1 MVFEF
6 ILGGKQR
13 DGLGKRFLSLN
24 ADFTT
29 HQQYLGSYISS
40 LSLSVPIYKK
50 GKIILLRVLVRMW
63 NKLMYVKCLAEC
75 LEHRRDVN
83 MSFVFQVWS

>member
-1 MVFEF
+1 MFFEF

-29 HQQYLGSYISS
+29 HQQYLGSSLSS
-40 LSLSVPIYKK
+40 LSLNVPIYKK
-50 GKIILLRVLVRMW
+50 GKIILLRVLGRMW
-63 NKLMYVKCLAEC
+63 NMIYVKCLAEC

-83 MSFVFQVWS
+83 VPLVSQV